1 MVNRHMK
8 RWSTSLLIRKTQ
20 SKTTVRYHLT
30 PMRVATINKQ
40 TKGKQPVLVK
50 IRKNWKVCALLVD
63 MENFGAPRMEN
74 SDDGF
79 LKKFKIEMPYW
90 FLLMFSHNQV
100 FVTL

>member
-40 TKGKQPVLVK
+40 TNKKKTTSVGEDTEKLEGLCVIGGHGKFWCTQDGKQ
-50 IRKNWKVCALLVD
+50 
-63 MENFGAPRMEN
+63 
-74 SDDGF
+74 
-79 LKKFKIEMPYW
+79 
-90 FLLMFSHNQV
+90 
-100 FVTL
+100 